1 MPMLSSAVA
10 TPGVKRAV
18 RSVYL
23 AAGRR
28 SARFRVA
35 PDFILIGGQRC
46 GTTSLFMALKQH
58 PQFVR
63 PALHKGV
70 NYFDVNYHRGADWYA
85 GHFPLAAFARRG
97 PQGGSERMAFEASGY
112 YMFHPLALE
121 RIARDLPNIKL
132 VAMLRDP
139 VERAYSAWKHEYERG
154 FEGEDFVTALSLED
168 KRLSGEVERM
178 RADPMYQSYA
188 HRHHAYRRRGE
199 YHSLLATV
207 LSRVASSQLH
217 VMYSEDFFSDP
228 VEEFRRLNDFLGADE
243 FELTKF
249 ERHNARPSKSMP
261 NSARQALTE
270 HFSQHRQALEALVGR
285 PAPWPI
291 SV

>member
-1 MPMLSSAVA
+1 MPTLSSAVA
-10 TPGVKRAV
+10 APGVKRAA

-70 NYFDVNYHRGADWYA
+70 NYFDVNYHRGPEWYA
-85 GHFPLAAFARRG
+85 GHFPLAAFARRRL
-97 PQGGSERMAFEASGY
+97 QGGGERMVFEASGY
-112 YMFHPLALE
+112 YMFHPMALE
-121 RIARDLPNIKL
+121 RIVRDLPSIKL

-139 VERAYSAWKHEYERG
+139 VERSYSAWKHEYERG
-154 FEGEDFVTALSLED
+154 FEKEDFMTALSLED
-168 KRLSGEVERM
+168 SRLSGEIERM
-178 RADPMYQSYA
+178 VAEPMYQSYA

-199 YHSLLATV
+199 YQSLLAPV
-207 LSRVASSQLH
+207 ISGLARSQLH
-217 VMYSEDFFSDP
+217 VMYSEDFFSNP
-228 VEEFRRLNDFLGADE
+228 VEEFCQLNEFLAADPY
-243 FELTKF
+243 ELTQF
-249 ERHNARPSKSMP
+249 EQYNARPSKSMP
-261 NSARQALTE
+261 ESARQALTE
-270 HFSQHRQALEALVGR
+270 HFGQHRQALEALVGR
-285 PAPWPI
+285 PAPWPV
-291 SV
+291 SA